1 MSTEQIRNDKREIRK
16 VNKQKRADM
25 DKAIKAQLDQK
36 ICDYIVNSMSFK
48 YADVLLMFCPTH
60 EEINILPLF
69 EAAKKEGKRVAFPR
83 CYAKGIMKFFYV
95 DDLTLLKEGKY
106 GIKAPDEGEEF
117 TSSLH
122 PLCLV
127 PCLSATKSGTRLG
140 YGGGFYDRFLHKF
153 DGISMCVQ
161 YDEFVTDELPQERR
175 YDKKFDVLV
184 TESGVF
190 AVGRQKKI

>member
-1 MSTEQIRNDKREIRK
+1 MSTEEIRNLKREIRK

-48 YADVLLMFCPTH
+48 YADVLLMFCPTQ